1 MTTPESHQHRTV
13 GAGDGGSE
21 FERSRQRLLGRA
33 YRVLGSFV
41 DADDV
46 VQETWLRWTRADRS
60 TIENPEAWLNTV
72 VTRLALD
79 QLRRR
84 KRDEAEYVGP
94 WLPTPWVEPLVDP
107 SEAAVVSDSLTSAF
121 LVMLE
126 RLTPDERV
134 AFLMADVFGEPFAA
148 VAASMD
154 RTPESCRQLASRAR
168 RKIRGAEVERR
179 DSAALATAVADRF
192 LAAIITGDEQ
202 SAIDC
207 IAPDAVYISDGG
219 ATRRAAR
226 QPVVGPERIVRLF
239 VNLAKRFED
248 DWLLEPAVV
257 GGFPGFTI
265 SAGGEISSASSAEVV
280 DGKIVRIL
288 TIMNPDKLSGLRTRP
303 DDGEFRLG

>member
-1 MTTPESHQHRTV
+1 MTADDST
-13 GAGDGGSE
+13 
-21 FERSRQRLLGRA
+21 FELARSRLVGRA

-46 VQETWLRWTRADRS
+46 VQEAWLRWTAIDRA
-60 TIENPEAWLNTV
+60 TIENPDAWLNTV

-84 KRDEAEYVGP
+84 KRDEQVYVGP
-94 WLPTPWVEPLVDP
+94 WLPTPWIEPVGDP
-107 SEAAVVSDSLTSAF
+107 SDAVTKADSLTSAF

-168 RKIRGAEVERR
+168 RKVRGAELQRR
-179 DSAALATAVADRF
+179 DEASSAMAAANRF
-192 LAAIITGDEQ
+192 LEAIISGDE
-202 SAIDC
+202 AAAVDC
-207 IAPDAVYISDGG
+207 LAVDACYISDGG
-219 ATRRAAR
+219 PHRRAAR
-226 QPVVGPERIVRLF
+226 KPILGPDRIVRLF

-248 DWLLEPAVV
+248 DWMIEPAMV
-257 GGFPGFTI
+257 GGFPGFTMSQAGTLF
-265 SAGGEISSASSAEVV
+265 SATSAEVV
-280 DGKIVRIL
+280 EGKIVRIMSV
-288 TIMNPDKLSGLRTRP
+288 MNPDKLSRVHGRAT
-303 DDGEFRLG
+303 DVELGAR